1 VDLTESHFFDR
12 TKMKDIVI
20 TAQRI
25 KKELYI
31 LLGCF
36 AAACT
41 LNAISIIL
49 YKTPWYELFTQ
60 IGYVVIIAVCIYLLV
75 ALIRVVVALLVKLVT
90 SGKKR

>member
-1 VDLTESHFFDR
+1 MAKSHIFDH

-36 AAACT
+36 AVACI

-49 YKTPWYELFTQ
+49 YKTPWFEIFTQ
-60 IGYVVIIAVCIYLLV
+60 IGYVVIITVGIYLLV
-75 ALIRVVVALLVKLVT
+75 AFVRGVISLLIKLGT
-90 SGKKR
+90 SKKKR